1 VSDTGALAYRV
12 FSSSIARLISNGTRR
27 IMITSS
33 GPGEGKSTIVAKLG
47 ENLARSDRLRI
58 AIVDADAFRP
68 TLHKFFQL
76 DHRHGLGD
84 LLGQICKVDLN
95 GDNSKQFGIGD
106 WIELIRA
113 QSRTG
118 RLQVSE
124 GSEEF
129 SIIFNKGRVSSV
141 PDRQGQ
147 RDFALRAQQEGSR
160 PHGGGLPSL
169 GPIEAELDSAL
180 QVELEKRLRRM
191 LALAKPQYRFLPA
204 PESHASEAGNR
215 TTTASGATGI
225 DRFILGMVGDELNQ
239 PYLSRQV
246 SGYLKN
252 TSMANL
258 KVLTCGDLT
267 TDNFYF
273 AEPFVTV
280 IDRMA
285 KCFDAVLIDAPPV
298 AFDTSTSLLAPAIDG
313 VLLVVKADGFDVG
326 VIQRAKDQLL
336 RSGANLL
343 GVALNQV
350 DLPREAAFPYYQG
363 SSREP
368 A

>member
-1 VSDTGALAYRV
+1 VSETKALAYRV
-12 FSSSIARLISNGTRR
+12 FSSSIARQISNGVRK
-27 IMITSS
+27 ILITSS
-33 GPGEGKSTIVAKLG
+33 GPGEGKSTITARLG
-47 ENLARSDRLRI
+47 ESLARSDRLRV

-76 DHRHGLGD
+76 DYRRGLGE
-84 LLGQICKVDLN
+84 LLGDICDVDLN

-113 QSRTG
+113 QARTG
-118 RLQVSE
+118 RFQVSE

-129 SIIFNKGRVSSV
+129 SILFNKGRVSSV

-147 RDFALRAQQEGSR
+147 RDFALRAQEEGGR
-160 PHGGGLPSL
+160 PLGGGLP
-169 GPIEAELDSAL
+169 GGGQIEAELDAATQL
-180 QVELEKRLRRM
+180 ELNKRLRRM
-191 LALAKPQYRFLPA
+191 LALPKPQYRFLAA
-204 PESHASEAGNR
+204 PQAQASDAGSR
-215 TTTASGATGI
+215 PPTLSSATGI
-225 DRFILGMVGDELNQ
+225 DRLILGMVGDELNQ

-246 SGYLKN
+246 SAYLKN
-252 TSMANL
+252 TSMPNL
-258 KVLTCGDLT
+258 KILTCGERATDL
-267 TDNFYF
+267 YL

-280 IDRMA
+280 VDRLA
-285 KCFDAVLIDAPPV
+285 KCFDAVLIDAAPV
-298 AFDTSTSLLAPAIDG
+298 AFDTSTSLLAPTIDG
-313 VLLVVKADGFDVG
+313 VLLVVKADGFEVG
-326 VIQRAKDQLL
+326 VIQRAKDQLQ

>member
-1 VSDTGALAYRV
+1 
-12 FSSSIARLISNGTRR
+12 
-27 IMITSS
+27 M
-33 GPGEGKSTIVAKLG
+33 
-47 ENLARSDRLRI
+47 
-58 AIVDADAFRP
+58 VDADTFRP
-68 TLHKFFQL
+68 TLHKLFQL
-76 DHRHGLGD
+76 DYRHGLGE
-84 LLGQICKVDLN
+84 LLGEICDVDLN

-124 GSEEF
+124 GGEEF
-129 SIIFNKGRVSSV
+129 SIIFDKGRVSSV
-141 PDRQGQ
+141 PDRNGQ
-147 RDFALRAQQEGSR
+147 RDFALRAQEEGSR
-160 PHGGGLPSL
+160 PLGGGLP
-169 GPIEAELDSAL
+169 GPGPVVAELDPAVQL
-180 QVELEKRLRRM
+180 ELNKRLRRM
-191 LALAKPQYRFLPA
+191 LALPKPQYRFLAA
-204 PESHASEAGNR
+204 PEAREAGGR
-215 TTTASGATGI
+215 PTTTSGGTGI
-225 DRFILGMVGDELNQ
+225 DRFILGMVRDESNQ

-246 SGYLKN
+246 SRYLKN
-252 TSMANL
+252 TSMENL
-258 KVLTCGDLT
+258 KILTCGDRA
-267 TDNFYF
+267 TDLYF

-280 IDRMA
+280 VDRLA

-298 AFDTSTSLLAPAIDG
+298 AFDTSTSLLAPAMDG

-326 VIQRAKDQLL
+326 VIQRAKDQLQ

>member
-1 VSDTGALAYRV
+1 VSETKALAYRV
-12 FSSSIARLISNGTRR
+12 FSSSIARQISNGVRK
-27 IMITSS
+27 ILITSS
-33 GPGEGKSTIVAKLG
+33 GPGEGKSTITARLG
-47 ENLARSDRLRI
+47 ESLARSDRLRV

-76 DHRHGLGD
+76 DYRRGLGE
-84 LLGQICKVDLN
+84 LLGDICDVDLN

-113 QSRTG
+113 QARTG
-118 RLQVSE
+118 RFQVSE

-147 RDFALRAQQEGSR
+147 RDFALRAQEEGGR
-160 PHGGGLPSL
+160 PL
-169 GPIEAELDSAL
+169 GEAELDAATQL
-180 QVELEKRLRRM
+180 ELNKRLRRM
-191 LALAKPQYRFLPA
+191 LALPKPQYRFLAA
-204 PESHASEAGNR
+204 PQAQSDTGSR
-215 TTTASGATGI
+215 PPTLSSATGI
-225 DRFILGMVGDELNQ
+225 DRLILGMVGDELNQ

-246 SGYLKN
+246 SAYLKN
-252 TSMANL
+252 TSMPNL
-258 KVLTCGDLT
+258 KILTCGERATDL
-267 TDNFYF
+267 YL

-280 IDRMA
+280 VDRLA
-285 KCFDAVLIDAPPV
+285 KCFDAVLIDAAPV
-298 AFDTSTSLLAPAIDG
+298 AFDTSTSLLAPTIDG

-326 VIQRAKDQLL
+326 VIQRAKDQLQ

>member
-1 VSDTGALAYRV
+1 MSDTKALAYRV
-12 FSSSIARLISNGTRR
+12 FSSSIARKISSGVRR
-27 IMITSS
+27 ILITSS
-33 GPGEGKSTIVAKLG
+33 GPGEGKSTITARLG
-47 ENLARSDRLRI
+47 ESLARSDRLRV

-76 DHRHGLGD
+76 DYRRGLGE
-84 LLGQICKVDLN
+84 LLGDICEVDLN
-95 GDNSKQFGIGD
+95 GDSKQFGIGD

-113 QSRTG
+113 QARTG

-147 RDFALRAQQEGSR
+147 RDFALRAQAEGRR
-160 PHGGGLPSL
+160 PVGGGLPGL
-169 GPIEAELDSAL
+169 GQIEAELDAATQL
-180 QVELEKRLRRM
+180 ELNKRLRRM
-191 LALAKPQYRFLPA
+191 LDLPKPQYRFLAA
-204 PESHASEAGNR
+204 PQAQASEAGNR
-215 TTTASGATGI
+215 PPTISSGTGI
-225 DRFILGMVGDELNQ
+225 DRLILGMVGDELNQ

-252 TSMANL
+252 TSMPNL
-258 KVLTCGDLT
+258 KILTCGERASDL
-267 TDNFYF
+267 YL

-280 IDRMA
+280 IDRLA
-285 KCFDAVLIDAPPV
+285 KCFDAVLIDAAPV
-298 AFDTSTSLLAPAIDG
+298 AFDTSTSLLAPAMDG

-326 VIQRAKDQLL
+326 VIQRAKDQLQ

-350 DLPREAAFPYYQG
+350 DLPKEAAFPYYQG